1 MTTCLLITVFNRA
14 PLLRLSLERLTRL
27 TLPDEV
33 LIVDDGSTDEC
44 ESMVRSFE
52 GRLPIRYIYN
62 HNPTWSICSF
72 ARNIGVKNTDK
83 DIIITS
89 EPEILFVTD
98 VVAQVKKD
106 MEENPKQ
113 LISAGTVYHA
123 QEQCKV
129 HEGFAIDARAS
140 LKDSTIENYQ
150 TEPRS
155 YHPGGFCKTVNMQ
168 ATFIGAYRREWLLEL
183 GAWDEDFPGAY
194 GFDDIELCTRLRING
209 INQFIDKDI
218 ETVHQWHAHLPP
230 HIQGPMVH
238 DNDMYF
244 ASKKLNEV
252 EVDIL
257 EKKRLGTYDKIDER
271 LIANRNHEWGVI
283 KPR

>member
-14 PLLRLSLERLTRL
+14 PLLRLSLERLTHL

-44 ESMVRSFE
+44 EAMVKSFE
-52 GRLPIRYIYN
+52 GRLPARYIYN
-62 HNPTWSICSF
+62 HNPYWSICSF
-72 ARNIGVKNTDK
+72 ARNIGIKNTDK

-98 VVAQVKKD
+98 VVAQIKKD

-123 QEQCKV
+123 QQNCIV
-129 HEGFAIDARAS
+129 HEGFTIDAQGS
-140 LKDSTIENYQ
+140 LKDSIVEDYQ

-155 YHPGGFCKTVNMQ
+155 YHPSGFCKTVNMQ
-168 ATFIGAYRREWLLEL
+168 ATFIGAYKREWLLEL
-183 GAWDEDFPGAY
+183 GGWDEDFPGCW
-194 GFDDIELCTRLRING
+194 GFDDIELCTRLRINS

-218 ETVHQWHAHLPP
+218 EVVHQWHPHPPGDIWSKDAHE
-230 HIQGPMVH
+230 
-238 DNDMYF
+238 NDLYF
-244 ASKKLNEV
+244 QSKQLNIAEQ
-252 EVDIL
+252 DIL
-257 EKKRLGTYDKIDER
+257 EAKRTHTYTQIDPR
-271 LIANRNHEWGVI
+271 LIANKGHEWGVI
-283 KPR
+283 KHR